1 MNLLETILENR
12 PDETFLK
19 ADGLDEAVIGVDENS
34 GRLIYSITRCLEVL
48 MMNQDMTMED
58 AVEYFDFN
66 VIGAYMGEQTPIF
79 CNDYGFEY

>member
-1 MNLLETILENR
+1 MNILEIILENR

-19 ADGLDEAVIGVDENS
+19 ADGFDEAVIGVDENS

-48 MMNQDMTMED
+48 MMNQEMTMEE

-79 CNDYGFEY
+79 CNDYGMIY